1 MSSTPGQTHSRRP
14 LRLIVVV
21 LVLIAVAVTAR
32 LFWTGKSLTAAA
44 VKPDSA
50 VPVQMQQAQ
59 RQDLPIWVDAIGSV
73 QALNTVNV
81 RVRVDGELQKVL
93 FDEGQMVT
101 AGSPLAQIDPRVYQ
115 AQVAQAQAM
124 VAKDQ
129 AQLAN
134 LRVNLERA
142 VNLAAAK
149 AGPTQDVDTYRAQL
163 AAQQATVQ
171 ADQAALDNARLQLGF
186 TTVTAP
192 LTGRTGQRLLDVGAI
207 AHGSEATGLV
217 TLTQMNPISVAFA
230 MSQDELPRILQEN
243 ARQALQVVAM
253 TRDGKQKIASG
264 HLSFIDSQVS
274 AATGQIQLKAEF
286 DNGQSQLWPG
296 ELVSARL
303 LVTTQRDATVV
314 PATAVQDGAKG
325 RYVYVV
331 GSDQRVQP
339 RQVDA
344 AVVVNGQQWIRDG
357 LNPGETVV
365 VQGQSRIAPGVVVAP
380 VTTDGN
386 TAQAKPAD
394 QTAVNLEARR

>member
-1 MSSTPGQTHSRRP
+1 MTPVPTQPPSRRP
-14 LRLIVVV
+14 LRLVMVVAG
-21 LVLIAVAVTAR
+21 LIVAVLLVRASWSGR
-32 LFWTGKSLTAAA
+32 AQASPASQA
-44 VKPDSA
+44 DSA

-59 RQDLPIWVDAIGSV
+59 RQDWPVWVDAIGSV

-93 FDEGQMVT
+93 FNEGQMVT

-115 AQVAQAQAM
+115 AQVAQAQAL

-142 VNLAAAK
+142 SHLAEAK
-149 AGPTQDVDTYRAQL
+149 AGPTQDVDTYRAQV

-207 AHGSEATGLV
+207 AHGAEATGLV
-217 TLTQMNPISVAFA
+217 TITQMNPISVAFA
-230 MSQDELPRILQEN
+230 VSQDELPGILQEN
-243 ARQALQVVAM
+243 ARQPLQVVAM
-253 TRDGKQKIASG
+253 SRDGKQQIASG

-274 AATGQIQLKAEF
+274 AASGQIQLKAEF
-286 DNGQSQLWPG
+286 DNGDHQLWPG

-303 LVTTQRDATVV
+303 LLQTHRDATVV

-325 RYVYVV
+325 HYIYVV
-331 GSDQRVQP
+331 GPDQRVQP
-339 RQVDA
+339 RLVQASATVD
-344 AVVVNGQQWIRDG
+344 GQQWIREG
-357 LNPGETVV
+357 LQPGETVV
-365 VQGQSRIAPGVVVAP
+365 VQGQSRIAPGVQVSAVATDTATAAAP
-380 VTTDGN
+380 VKN
-386 TAQAKPAD
+386 E
-394 QTAVNLEARR
+394 LEARR